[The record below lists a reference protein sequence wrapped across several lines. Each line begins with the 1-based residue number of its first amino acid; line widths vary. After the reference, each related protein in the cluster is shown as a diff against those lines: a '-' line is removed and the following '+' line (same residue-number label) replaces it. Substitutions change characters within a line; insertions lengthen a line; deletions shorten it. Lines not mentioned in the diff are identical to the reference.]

1 MLGCLDFPG
10 LVPREGAAREG
21 CLCASRLSLAPS
33 PSSVSWCAADTT
45 VYHPCGGH
53 YLGALCHRWIAGT
66 WCQDQHGHSK
76 HWMLSVLSRLGPL
89 PGTAGPSRT
98 VLRKC
103 IQVYTS
109 WTGPAAAPLPTRGTD
124 QSPGRMC
131 LRIVSDGH
139 SSRGEA
145 EPCGIPGNRDSSALV
160 LSPREGS
167 SGLRVGSV
175 YFWQCLGQGSLCPF
189 KGSFAVIF
197 FLKERRECT
206 CSMGQ
211 EVLSSSYEV
220 GPCLKFPGALSP
232 L

>member
-1 MLGCLDFPG
+1 MLGCLDFPS

-103 IQVYTS
+103 IQVHTS

-197 FLKERRECT
+197 FKGKKGVYL
-206 CSMGQ
+206 
-211 EVLSSSYEV
+211 
-220 GPCLKFPGALSP
+220 FHGAGSAEL
-232 L
+232 